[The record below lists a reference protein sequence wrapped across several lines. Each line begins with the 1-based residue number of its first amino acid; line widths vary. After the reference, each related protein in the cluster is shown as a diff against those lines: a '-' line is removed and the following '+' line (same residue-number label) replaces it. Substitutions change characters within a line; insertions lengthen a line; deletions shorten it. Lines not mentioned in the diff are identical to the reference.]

1 MTDWCRFCKST
12 DCGGRALV
20 QVEVMTVFG
29 RIRFGLPI
37 GKYPSWREDAEASGR
52 PPLDVQLVGSLL
64 HADQRLQL
72 IQGGKSAAKPVQQGL
87 FL

>member
-20 QVEVMTVFG
+20 QVEVMTV
-29 RIRFGLPI
+29 
-37 GKYPSWREDAEASGR
+37 YPSWREDAEASGR